1 MLRHSVYNLLGLGVP
16 LLAAL
21 VAIPGLID
29 ALGTERFGILT
40 LIWALVSYFG
50 LFDLGLGRA
59 LTRQL
64 AANWAQNQRARG
76 ERLVAAALA
85 GTAALGLVAGVLLAA
100 AALWLVRHLDGVS
113 NPGET
118 VAAIY
123 WLAVALPLVIVTSA
137 LRGVLE
143 ARGAFGLLNLIRL
156 PLGLYTFLAPLAVV
170 HYWHNDLAAVALVL
184 MLGRAAAFLAHLA
197 YCLGSRS
204 ISLSLRWPD
213 AATLGELL
221 RHGGWMTVS
230 NAISPLMGYLDRFV
244 IGLTVS
250 MSAVAYY
257 VTPYEIV
264 TKLWIIPGAL
274 TAVLFPR
281 FARAAVDRSGE
292 AADLLRRSVLL
303 LFAVLFPVTLGVALF
318 ARELL
323 ELWLGADFARY
334 SYPLLQVF
342 ALGILVNCLAHVPFT
357 FLQAVGR
364 ARTVATIHLLEFP
377 VFVLVLW
384 AGAKTMGLQGAVL
397 AWLLRMIADSALLF
411 GFASRT
417 CRRYQWQPRM
427 GISTL
432 LLLASV
438 SFAALYIESV
448 GPRLLAGIGGAALVY
463 LYCWA
468 LVLEPAERLALRR
481 GVGYVSG

>member
-1 MLRHSVYNLLGLGVP
+1 LLRHSVYNLLGLGLP

-21 VAIPGLID
+21 VAIPGLIES
-29 ALGTERFGILT
+29 LGTERFGILT

-59 LTRQL
+59 LTQQL
-64 AANWAQNQRARG
+64 AASWARGEVARG
-76 ERLVAAALA
+76 ERLIAAALA
-85 GTAALGLVAGVLLAA
+85 GTAALGLVAGIVLAA
-100 AALWLVRHLDGVS
+100 GAVWLVRHLDGVS

-123 WLAVALPLVIVTSA
+123 WMAVALPLVIVTSA

-143 ARGAFGLLNLIRL
+143 ARGAFGLLNLVRL

-170 HYWHNDLAAVALVL
+170 HYWHNDLAAIALVL

-197 YCLGSRS
+197 LCFGSGS
-204 ISLSLRWPD
+204 FSLPMRRPD
-213 AATLGELL
+213 GATLGELL
-221 RHGGWMTVS
+221 RSGGWMTVS
-230 NAISPLMGYLDRFV
+230 NVISPLMGYLDRFV

-257 VTPYEIV
+257 ATPYEIV
-264 TKLWIIPGAL
+264 TKLWIIPAAL

-281 FARAAVDRSGE
+281 FARVAVERSGE
-292 AADLLRRSVLL
+292 AANLFRHGVLL
-303 LFAVLFPVTLGVALF
+303 LFVVLFPVTLGVALF

-323 ELWLGADFARY
+323 ELWLGADFASH
-334 SYPLLQVF
+334 SYVPLQVF
-342 ALGILVNCLAHVPFT
+342 ALGILINCLAHVPFT

-364 ARTVATIHLLEFP
+364 AKTVATIHLAEFP
-377 VFVLVLW
+377 VFLLLLW
-384 AGAKTMGLQGAVL
+384 TAAKTMGLQGAVL

-411 GFASRT
+411 SFASRM
-417 CRRYQWQPRM
+417 RRRTEWRSGM
-427 GISTL
+427 RISTL

-438 SFAALYIESV
+438 SFAALYIESA